1 MCPTSIDTGSLRF
14 IAGSRDRLREL
25 LIMLQLWT
33 YAIVQVE
40 NTLASGWFWLFP
52 LLFAVHDAE
61 EAAAVWIVG
70 SLHNSISYK
79 PLDVLQTLVAIS
91 LELTIFA
98 AVAAWAAESDTSRLA
113 IFVFAVFLGG
123 YTAHGFF
130 HLYMGWRAKRYTMG
144 VASALPLVVFGG
156 LLIYAKLI
164 QTGMLDWSLA
174 FVSFAIGALL
184 MLPLIRLARWF
195 GLTFG

>member
-1 MCPTSIDTGSLRF
+1 MLR
-14 IAGSRDRLREL
+14 
-25 LIMLQLWT
+25 LWT
-33 YAIVQVE
+33 YAVVPAE
-40 NTLASGWFWLFP
+40 HHLASGWFWLFP
-52 LLFAVHDAE
+52 LLFAIHDAE
-61 EAAAVWIVG
+61 EATAVWIVG

-79 PLDVLQTLVAIS
+79 PLNVLQMLVAIS

-98 AVAAWAAESDTSRLA
+98 ASAAWVAEPDASHLA
-113 IFVFAVFLGG
+113 IFVFSVFLGG

-156 LLIYAKLI
+156 LLIYVKLI
-164 QTGMLDWSLA
+164 QSGMLDWSLA
-174 FVSFAIGALL
+174 VVSFGIGALL